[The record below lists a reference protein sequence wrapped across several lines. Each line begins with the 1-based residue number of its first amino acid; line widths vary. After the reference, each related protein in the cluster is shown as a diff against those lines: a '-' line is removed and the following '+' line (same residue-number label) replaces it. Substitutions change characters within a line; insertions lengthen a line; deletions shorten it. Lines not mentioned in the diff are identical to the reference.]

1 MSFRSSTRTRARET
15 FTAEERQQLVEIGQ
29 RINQVRGNAK
39 RAALIEATTS
49 PEQRELMIRWVAYR
63 LAGGR

>member
-1 MSFRSSTRTRARET
+1 MRPHIQKPGLES

-29 RINQVRGNAK
+29 RVNQMQGKAK
-39 RAALIEATTS
+39 RAALIEVTTT
-49 PEQRELMIRWVAYR
+49 PEQRDLMIRWIAYR